1 MSHCLVSVGVAEMV
15 GVERNI
21 IGGGGG
27 VRVISGSSLRGTTKA
42 VDGGVGLL
50 GRS

>member
-1 MSHCLVSVGVAEMV
+1 MFDGGKSHDG
-15 GVERNI
+15 